1 MRKLQRGS
9 GPGCLSLYQHGRH
22 NWGCVTS
29 EHRAEIWRDLNTMQ
43 GGRCAYCEAPINES
57 DRHIEHFRQKGR
69 DPRVTFEWENL
80 FGSCN
85 RHESCGKH
93 KDRCAYAPLV
103 LIKPDCD
110 DPDDYWVFVSD
121 GTIRPRADLS
131 TPQQSRAEESLR
143 IFNLDAR
150 NGRLRHMRRE
160 AVRQYLDTAEILA

>member
-1 MRKLQRGS
+1 
-9 GPGCLSLYQHGRH
+9 
-22 NWGCVTS
+22 
-29 EHRAEIWRDLNTMQ
+29 MQ

-93 KDRCAYAPLV
+93 KDRCSYAPLV

-160 AVRQYLDTAEILA
+160 AVRQYLDTAEILAELAEQTSEDEWLQIVMEEVSATAHHPFSTAIRHVLVGNWR